1 MLESCSLKPPRQ
13 LTSAGNVKD
22 LFHQRIKTAL
32 GSLEDPSLDDLSAN
46 AQTHAPRHSKI
57 G

>member
-13 LTSAGNVKD
+13 LTSAGNMKD